1 MLFPNDRSA
10 LCLMARNV
18 SPSISHSCARWNL
31 QKYCSSFMGVCRFS
45 RCPEIGYSATTWHV
59 PRKWT
64 NGRALEN
71 QNQKWPNIHLN
82 FISCSFVSK
91 ILAPTLRAL
100 GLGSL
105 PPSPF
110 RGVKGHVGSSS
121 LWHEEP
127 PPFHSSR
134 EPTKLRVNLSA
145 SGHWNWKLLSSLRY
159 EWDLEIRYHGSCRLN
174 AACRYKILV
183 VITQPFVAV
192 YTKGGTAAGKLRQV
206 LQAKQRWVFQFQSN
220 SHTER

>member
-1 MLFPNDRSA
+1 MLLPNDRSA

-45 RCPEIGYSATTWHV
+45 RCPVIGYSATTWHV

-105 PPSPF
+105 PHLHF
-110 RGVKGHVGSSS
+110 GVSKAMLARAAFDIRNPHHFTPLENPQSCESICQRAGIEIENCWAAFDMNGT
-121 LWHEEP
+121 WK
-127 PPFHSSR
+127 FD
-134 EPTKLRVNLSA
+134 TKAADDWMQPADTRCST
-145 SGHWNWKLLSSLRY
+145 
-159 EWDLEIRYHGSCRLN
+159 LN
-174 AACRYKILV
+174 IIYD
-183 VITQPFVAV
+183 
-192 YTKGGTAAGKLRQV
+192 
-206 LQAKQRWVFQFQSN
+206 
-220 SHTER
+220 E